1 MRMHRGPRLVAR
13 ERTLAFY
20 LDNFAGGG
28 VQKNTLILAG
38 ALAARGHA
46 VELLVCRPRG
56 ALHDQLPPEVE
67 VTALDPPPSVWSARM
82 LALRSDPGHF
92 GAILGGIALAP
103 QPSPTLGYLGPLAAA
118 LKTRCPFALYAATT
132 HMNLEALL
140 ARRLAG
146 VDARVVVTERNA
158 FRGGHLQHGWP
169 ALFLPSL
176 VRRAY
181 GQADAIVAVSDGVA
195 DDLAAW
201 SGLPRAR
208 IVTIYNPVVTDELI
222 ARQKEPV
229 DHPWFQPGR
238 PPVIMSAGRLGH
250 AKDHPTLIRAFARV
264 RRARPARLVIFGE
277 GKSAAKT
284 AKSIASLQALAGEL
298 DVAADVALPGFVA
311 NPFAYMGRASLFALS
326 SINEGLP
333 GALIQAMACG
343 CPVVSTDCPS
353 GPAEILAGGRYGR
366 LVPPGN
372 DAALAAAMLA
382 TLDAPPSAMS
392 LRRRAGFF
400 SVERAVAQYERVM
413 LGGSAR
419 TRIADAAEPSR
430 AAV

>member
-118 LKTRCPFALYAATT
+118 LETRRPFALYTATT

-146 VDARVVVTERNA
+146 VDTRVVVTERNA
-158 FRGGHLQHGWP
+158 FRGGHLQRGWP
-169 ALFLPSL
+169 ALFCR
-176 VRRAY
+176 V
-181 GQADAIVAVSDGVA
+181 
-195 DDLAAW
+195 W
-201 SGLPRAR
+201 SGAPTAGPTRSSRCPTAWPTIWPLGAACRAHGSSR
-208 IVTIYNPVVTDELI
+208 SI
-222 ARQKEPV
+222 
-229 DHPWFQPGR
+229 
-238 PPVIMSAGRLGH
+238 
-250 AKDHPTLIRAFARV
+250 IR
-264 RRARPARLVIFGE
+264 
-277 GKSAAKT
+277 
-284 AKSIASLQALAGEL
+284 
-298 DVAADVALPGFVA
+298 
-311 NPFAYMGRASLFALS
+311 
-326 SINEGLP
+326 
-333 GALIQAMACG
+333 
-343 CPVVSTDCPS
+343 
-353 GPAEILAGGRYGR
+353 
-366 LVPPGN
+366 
-372 DAALAAAMLA
+372 
-382 TLDAPPSAMS
+382 
-392 LRRRAGFF
+392 
-400 SVERAVAQYERVM
+400 
-413 LGGSAR
+413 
-419 TRIADAAEPSR
+419 
-430 AAV
+430 